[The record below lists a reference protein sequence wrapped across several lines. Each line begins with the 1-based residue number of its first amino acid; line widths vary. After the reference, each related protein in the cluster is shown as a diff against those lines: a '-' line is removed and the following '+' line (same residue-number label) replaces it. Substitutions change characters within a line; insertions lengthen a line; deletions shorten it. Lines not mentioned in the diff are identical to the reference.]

1 MRGLRTVFQVF
12 CLFFRRIYNSQNFF
26 RNLLTFRNLRLKLNL
41 PRIDM
46 VIPITMSKAPMV
58 TALHAC
64 HKQVDVTWPSAL
76 NVENKGLAEG
86 PLSPCPISP
95 WTKIENSIRKLF
107 RENQNFFGDDRWM
120 SKIRFWKIT
129 SKNDVL
135 ALMGFSWNPYLK
147 RDGGS
152 RLVIFSVKDPKQQ
165 SAKILFKTRC
175 RYQTLKLPILIEFTK
190 EN

>member
-1 MRGLRTVFQVF
+1 
-12 CLFFRRIYNSQNFF
+12 
-26 RNLLTFRNLRLKLNL
+26 
-41 PRIDM
+41 
-46 VIPITMSKAPMV
+46 
-58 TALHAC
+58 
-64 HKQVDVTWPSAL
+64 
-76 NVENKGLAEG
+76 
-86 PLSPCPISP
+86 
-95 WTKIENSIRKLF
+95 
-107 RENQNFFGDDRWM
+107 M

-129 SKNDVL
+129 LKNDVL

-165 SAKILFKTRC
+165 SVKILFKTRC